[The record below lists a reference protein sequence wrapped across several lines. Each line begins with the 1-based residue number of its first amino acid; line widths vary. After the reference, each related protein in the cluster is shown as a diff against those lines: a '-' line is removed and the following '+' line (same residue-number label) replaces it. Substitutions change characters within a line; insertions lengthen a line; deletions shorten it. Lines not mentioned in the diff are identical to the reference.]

1 MKLKFKLLTFF
12 FLVSF
17 CSFAQTELAPLQLP
31 QYNIP
36 KLVGSGGAYTTQE
49 AGFYTLFTNPALF
62 SSLKKNWNI
71 SSFSFDRAMY
81 EDSGE
86 LSTALNAVG
95 PIAFGLAN
103 TNFAF
108 GIFNNTK
115 FTGSIDKAS
124 DAYNLLFGEE
134 LFMTGGYGAKV
145 FDHAGS
151 SISIGIQMK
160 GYFQGFTMI
169 QNGTLNTAIADS
181 EKPLYALIA
190 SLLHD
195 SPIMMT
201 AAIGLDVGF
210 AYTYDDFLRLGIVVR
225 DAYTATFSTMYANY
239 DDFKNSKKAGDTKYR
254 SPIPTLDFGFSLHPQ
269 LPKNYA
275 AFTDYVF
282 LFDFDDML
290 SPLKNTRPL
299 FYNINFGMEFEFNG
313 AYYLRCGFKEV
324 APTFGIGVDAGL
336 LEMNVAFSF
345 IQKTNKLWEKAVFNS
360 GIDIS
365 IKL

>member
-71 SSFSFDRAMY
+71 SSFSFSGAMY
-81 EDSGE
+81 EDPAE
-86 LSTALNAVG
+86 LSTALNALG

-124 DAYNLLFGEE
+124 DAYNVLFGEE

-151 SISIGIQMK
+151 SISLGIQMK
-160 GYFQGFTMI
+160 GYFQGFTI
-169 QNGTLNTAIADS
+169 TP
-181 EKPLYALIA
+181 KA
-190 SLLHD
+190 SLSGEQSALSTLFESLSKD

-269 LPKNYA
+269 LPKNYVT
-275 AFTDYVF
+275 FTDYVF
-282 LFDFDDML
+282 WFDFDDLL
-290 SPLKNTRPL
+290 SPLKNNRPI

-324 APTFGIGVDAGL
+324 APTFGIGVDAGYFEL
-336 LEMNVAFSF
+336 NGMFLFT
-345 IQKTNKLWEKAVFNS
+345 QKTNKLWEKTVLNF
-360 GIDIS
+360 GVDLS

>member
-62 SSLKKNWNI
+62 SSLKKKWNI
-71 SSFSFDRAMY
+71 SSFSFGGAMY
-81 EDSGE
+81 EDPAE
-86 LSTALNAVG
+86 LSTTLNALG

-151 SISIGIQMK
+151 SISLGIQMK
-160 GYFQGFTMI
+160 GYFQGFTI
-169 QNGTLNTAIADS
+169 TPN
-181 EKPLYALIA
+181 A
-190 SLLHD
+190 SLSGEQAALSTLFESLSKD

-239 DDFKNSKKAGDTKYR
+239 DDFKNSKKVGNTKYR

-275 AFTDYVF
+275 TFTDYVF
-282 LFDFDDML
+282 WFDFDDLL
-290 SPLKNTRPL
+290 SPLKNNRPI
-299 FYNINFGMEFEFNG
+299 FYNINFGMEFEFNY
-313 AYYLRCGFKEV
+313 AYYLRFGFKEV
-324 APTFGIGVDAGL
+324 APTFGIGVDAGYFEL
-336 LEMNVAFSF
+336 NGMFLFT
-345 IQKTNKLWEKAVFNS
+345 QKTNKLWEKTVLNF
-360 GIDIS
+360 GVDLS

>member
-71 SSFSFDRAMY
+71 SSFSFGGAMY
-81 EDSGE
+81 EDPAE
-86 LSTALNAVG
+86 LSTALNALG

-103 TNFAF
+103 ANFAF
-108 GIFNNTK
+108 GIFNSTK
-115 FTGSIDKAS
+115 FTGSVDKAS

-151 SISIGIQMK
+151 SISLGIQMK
-160 GYFQGFTMI
+160 GYFQGFTI
-169 QNGTLNTAIADS
+169 TPN
-181 EKPLYALIA
+181 A
-190 SLLHD
+190 SLSGEQAALSTLFESLSKD

-254 SPIPTLDFGFSLHPQ
+254 SPIQTLDFGFSLHPQ

-275 AFTDYVF
+275 TFTDYVF
-282 LFDFDDML
+282 WFDFDDLL
-290 SPLKNTRPL
+290 SPLKNNRPI
-299 FYNINFGMEFEFNG
+299 FYNINFGMEFEFNY
-313 AYYLRCGFKEV
+313 AYYLRFGFKEV
-324 APTFGIGVDAGL
+324 APTFGIGVDAGYFEL
-336 LEMNVAFSF
+336 NGVFLFT
-345 IQKTNKLWEKAVFNS
+345 QKTNKLWEKTVLNF
-360 GIDIS
+360 GIDLS